1 MKLCRNVIA
10 RSEATESHKVFK
22 TWGLP
27 RSLWSLAMTKRD
39 CDTAYQGRGNLTFC
53 ETIKASMKYFFLFT
67 AMLEMVSL
75 CSCTDLTEP
84 SHSPQAIP
92 LYTYRVI
99 NVYPHDRNAFTQG
112 LVFENDFLYE
122 GTGLHEKS
130 SLRKVEL
137 ATGSVIQMKELPRK
151 FFGEGVTIYEN
162 RIIQLTWRSHTGFVY
177 DKESFALLQEFSYPM
192 EGWGI
197 THDGSHLIMSDGT
210 STLHFLD
217 PHTFKEVDQIT
228 VTDANGLVSKLN
240 ELEYVKGEIYANV
253 WPTERVAMIKPH
265 TGQVSGWIDLS
276 GLLRKEDYDTPMD
289 VLNGIAYDEKDDRL
303 FVTGK
308 WWPTLFEIKLIR
320 VK

>member
-1 MKLCRNVIA
+1 
-10 RSEATESHKVFK
+10 
-22 TWGLP
+22 
-27 RSLWSLAMTKRD
+27 
-39 CDTAYQGRGNLTFC
+39 
-53 ETIKASMKYFFLFT
+53 MKYFFLFT

-84 SHSPQAIP
+84 PPSPQAIP

-99 NVYPHDRNAFTQG
+99 NLYPHDRNAFTQG

-265 TGQVSGWIDLS
+265 TGQVSGWIELS

>member
-1 MKLCRNVIA
+1 
-10 RSEATESHKVFK
+10 
-22 TWGLP
+22 
-27 RSLWSLAMTKRD
+27 
-39 CDTAYQGRGNLTFC
+39 
-53 ETIKASMKYFFLFT
+53 
-67 AMLEMVSL
+67 MVSI

-84 SHSPQAIP
+84 SPSPQAIP

-99 NVYPHDRNAFTQG
+99 NLYPHDRNAFTQG

-265 TGQVSGWIDLS
+265 TGQVSGWIKLS

>member
-1 MKLCRNVIA
+1 
-10 RSEATESHKVFK
+10 
-22 TWGLP
+22 
-27 RSLWSLAMTKRD
+27 
-39 CDTAYQGRGNLTFC
+39 
-53 ETIKASMKYFFLFT
+53 
-67 AMLEMVSL
+67 
-75 CSCTDLTEP
+75 
-84 SHSPQAIP
+84 
-92 LYTYRVI
+92 
-99 NVYPHDRNAFTQG
+99 

-265 TGQVSGWIDLS
+265 TGQVSGWIELS

>member
-1 MKLCRNVIA
+1 
-10 RSEATESHKVFK
+10 
-22 TWGLP
+22 
-27 RSLWSLAMTKRD
+27 
-39 CDTAYQGRGNLTFC
+39 
-53 ETIKASMKYFFLFT
+53 MKYFFLFT
-67 AMLEMVSL
+67 AMLEMVSI

-84 SHSPQAIP
+84 PPSPQAIP

-99 NVYPHDRNAFTQG
+99 NLYPHDRNAFTQG

-265 TGQVSGWIDLS
+265 TGQVSGWIELR
-276 GLLRKEDYDTPMD
+276 GLLNKEDYDTPMD

>member
-1 MKLCRNVIA
+1 
-10 RSEATESHKVFK
+10 
-22 TWGLP
+22 
-27 RSLWSLAMTKRD
+27 
-39 CDTAYQGRGNLTFC
+39 
-53 ETIKASMKYFFLFT
+53 
-67 AMLEMVSL
+67 
-75 CSCTDLTEP
+75 
-84 SHSPQAIP
+84 
-92 LYTYRVI
+92 
-99 NVYPHDRNAFTQG
+99 VYPHDRNAFTQG

-130 SLRKVEL
+130 SLRKVAL
-137 ATGSVIQMKELPRK
+137 ATGSVIQMKELPRQ
-151 FFGEGVTIYEN
+151 FFGEGVTIYKN

-253 WPTERVAMIKPH
+253 WPTDRIARINPR
-265 TGQVSGWIDLS
+265 TGQVSGWIELS
-276 GLLRKEDYDTPMD
+276 GLLRKEDYDTPID

>member
-1 MKLCRNVIA
+1 
-10 RSEATESHKVFK
+10 
-22 TWGLP
+22 
-27 RSLWSLAMTKRD
+27 
-39 CDTAYQGRGNLTFC
+39 
-53 ETIKASMKYFFLFT
+53 MKYFFLFT

-75 CSCTDLTEP
+75 CSCTDLTES

-99 NVYPHDRNAFTQG
+99 NLYPHDRNAFTQG

-265 TGQVSGWIDLS
+265 TGQVSGWIELS

-289 VLNGIAYDEKDDRL
+289 VLNGIACDEKDDRL

>member
-1 MKLCRNVIA
+1 
-10 RSEATESHKVFK
+10 
-22 TWGLP
+22 
-27 RSLWSLAMTKRD
+27 
-39 CDTAYQGRGNLTFC
+39 
-53 ETIKASMKYFFLFT
+53 MKYFFLFT
-67 AMLEMVSL
+67 AMLEMVSI

-84 SHSPQAIP
+84 PPSPQAIP

-99 NVYPHDRNAFTQG
+99 NLYPHDRNAFTQG

>member
-1 MKLCRNVIA
+1 
-10 RSEATESHKVFK
+10 
-22 TWGLP
+22 
-27 RSLWSLAMTKRD
+27 
-39 CDTAYQGRGNLTFC
+39 
-53 ETIKASMKYFFLFT
+53 MKYFFLFT

-75 CSCTDLTEP
+75 CSCTDLTES

-99 NVYPHDRNAFTQG
+99 NLYPHDRNAFTQG

-265 TGQVSGWIDLS
+265 TGQVSGWIELR
-276 GLLRKEDYDTPMD
+276 GLLNKEDYDTPMD